1 VKCRIGVDEQDP
13 ETVLPA
19 FLQAVSGAGV
29 RRVAIHARKAWLKGL
44 SPRENRE
51 IPPLDHELVV
61 RMKAAFPDLSIV
73 INGGICGLPEA
84 MKFLDAGLDGVMIG
98 RAAYHAPALLG
109 SADRVIF
116 GLTEDDVTAEAAV
129 QAMLPYIEAE
139 RMRGTGLQQIVR
151 HMLGAFQG
159 RPGARAW
166 RRTLSE
172 NAHRPGAGPELVRR
186 ALSEVGAESVA
197 A

>member
-1 VKCRIGVDEQDP
+1 
-13 ETVLPA
+13 
-19 FLQAVSGAGV
+19 
-29 RRVAIHARKAWLKGL
+29 
-44 SPRENRE
+44 
-51 IPPLDHELVV
+51 
-61 RMKAAFPDLSIV
+61 
-73 INGGICGLPEA
+73 
-84 MKFLDAGLDGVMIG
+84 
-98 RAAYHAPALLG
+98 
-109 SADRVIF
+109 VIF

-166 RRTLSE
+166 RRILSE